1 MSFGY
6 RVLVCAILIQTYF
19 DLKTKAR
26 KGGRNF
32 QMRQEALG
40 FLKTDWFE
48 TLCTAIDLDPSF
60 VRKEMLRASANTRN
74 RAPRIK
80 T

>member
-1 MSFGY
+1 
-6 RVLVCAILIQTYF
+6 
-19 DLKTKAR
+19 
-26 KGGRNF
+26 
-32 QMRQEALG
+32 MRQEALG

>member
-6 RVLVCAILIQTYF
+6 RVLVCEILIQTYF
-19 DLKTKAR
+19 DLKIKAR

-32 QMRQEALG
+32 QTRQEALT
-40 FLKTDWFE
+40 FLKTAWFE
-48 TLCTAIDLDPSF
+48 TLCTAIDLDPSI
-60 VRKEMLRASANTRN
+60 VRKEMLRASAPPITG
-74 RAPRIK
+74 PRIK